1 MKKPLLHTIF
11 LLLLSQILGPVSK
24 AQDDFRSVPFEVIGL
39 FTDRSIYISGEDIR
53 FSATV
58 TTKNPPGEK
67 SWSKVLYVE
76 IIDQKND
83 QIEGQKFMVS
93 DAVSTGTIKIPRDLS
108 TGIYYIKS
116 YTKYMRNYGPGS
128 FSYNKIRVLNPFEGS
143 IQIENPEIT
152 DPETGTFLTSVADEY
167 DLFDIQTDRAVY
179 RPRDFVLIRIIP
191 KIHLDSLRSA
201 CISVVSSHSGRPEVI
216 FTSGME
222 KQTRKNDYIPE
233 YYGVTLT
240 GLLLD
245 KNSNLPLPSTKLE
258 LSILGD
264 NSDLISVYTNPAGRF
279 YFPLPRLNGQ
289 KTVFIGTEGK
299 DPVTPSIMV
308 DNDFSPLSIDLPN
321 QSFNLSDKEK
331 STALNLARNLQI
343 SEQYSGRSD
352 TLANEPESYGDRPF
366 YGTPT
371 ETLNIADYINLP
383 TLEDYF
389 NELPYLVKVR
399 KLQGKKYLKIMGSVS
414 GIQIYEPLV
423 LMDMISVYDIDAIL
437 SISSK
442 QISHIDIINETYV
455 KGNITYG
462 GIVSIFSKNNDFA
475 GIDLPRAGIFI
486 KYDFLSGSV
495 PDESNP
501 GDSHVP
507 DVRNTLFWDG
517 NLRFNND
524 TPEEIFFLAGQ
535 SRGQYDIVLQGILKN
550 GERFTQIATFSV
562 E

>member
-1 MKKPLLHTIF
+1 
-11 LLLLSQILGPVSK
+11 
-24 AQDDFRSVPFEVIGL
+24 VIGL

-58 TTKNPPGEK
+58 ITKNPPSEK
-67 SWSKVLYVE
+67 ALSKVLYVE
-76 IIDQKND
+76 IINQKND
-83 QIEGQKFMVS
+83 QILGQKYLIS
-93 DAVSTGTIKIPRDLS
+93 DAVSTGTIKIPRELS
-108 TGIYYIKS
+108 TGIYYLKS
-116 YTKYMRNYGPGS
+116 YTKFMRNYGPGS
-128 FSYNKIRVLNPFEGS
+128 FCYNKIRVLNPFEGS
-143 IQIENPEIT
+143 IQIENPKIT
-152 DPETGTFLTSVADEY
+152 GPEAGTFLASAADEY
-167 DLFDIQTDRAVY
+167 DLFGIQTDRAVY
-179 RPRDFVLIRIIP
+179 KAQDSVLIKIIP

-201 CISVVSSHSGRPEVI
+201 CISVVSSHSGRPEII

-222 KQTRKNDYIPE
+222 KQTRKNDYMPE

-264 NSDLISVYTNPAGRF
+264 SSDLISVYTDPAGRF
-279 YFPLPRLNGQ
+279 YFPLPDLTRE
-289 KTVFIGTEGK
+289 KTVFIGTEEN
-299 DPVTPSIMV
+299 DTIAASIMI
-308 DNDFSPLSIDLPN
+308 DNDFSPLSIDLPY
-321 QSFNLSDKEK
+321 QSFNLSDDEK

-343 SEQYSGRSD
+343 SQHYSGRSD
-352 TLANEPESYGDRPF
+352 SLENKTANLDDHPF

-371 ETLNIADYINLP
+371 EILNIDDYINLP

-399 KLQGKKYLKIMGSVS
+399 KLQGKKYLKILGSVS
-414 GIQIYEPLV
+414 GIQIYKPLV

-437 SISSK
+437 SVSSK
-442 QISHIDIINETYV
+442 QISHVDIINETYV

>member
-1 MKKPLLHTIF
+1 MKGHFLHTIF
-11 LLLLSQILGPVSK
+11 MLLLGHFLGPVST
-24 AQDDFRSVPFEVIGL
+24 AQDDFRSVPVEVIGL
-39 FTDRSIYISGEDIR
+39 STDRSIYISGENIR

-58 TTKNPPGEK
+58 ITKNK
-67 SWSKVLYVE
+67 SLSRVLYVE
-76 IIDQKND
+76 IISQKND
-83 QIEGQKFMVS
+83 QILGQKFLVS
-93 DAVSTGTIKIPRDLS
+93 DAVSSGRINIPRELP
-108 TGIYYIKS
+108 TGIYYLKS
-116 YTKYMRNYGPGS
+116 YTKCMRNYGPGS

-143 IQIENPEIT
+143 IHIENPELT
-152 DPETGTFLTSVADEY
+152 DPETGTFLTFAADEY
-167 DLFDIQTDRAVY
+167 NLFGIQTDRAVY
-179 RPRDFVLIRIIP
+179 KAQDSILIKIIP
-191 KIHLDSLRSA
+191 KFHLDSLRSA
-201 CISVVSSHSGRPEVI
+201 CISVVPSYSGKPEII
-216 FTSGME
+216 FNIGME
-222 KQTRKNDYIPE
+222 KQTRKNDYMPE
-233 YYGVTLT
+233 YYGVSLT

-264 NSDLISVYTNPAGRF
+264 SSDLISVYTDPAGRF
-279 YFPLPRLNGQ
+279 YFPLPDLTGE
-289 KTVFIGTEGK
+289 KTVFIGTEEN
-299 DPVTPSIMV
+299 DTIAASIMI
-308 DNDFSPLSIDLPN
+308 DNDFSPLSIDLPY
-321 QSFNLSDKEK
+321 QSFNLSDDEK

-343 SEQYSGRSD
+343 SEHYSGPSD
-352 TLANEPESYGDRPF
+352 SLANKPSNHGDRPF

-371 ETLNIADYINLP
+371 EILNIDDYINLP

-399 KLQGKKYLKIMGSVS
+399 KLQGKKYLKITGSVS
-414 GIQIYEPLV
+414 GIQIYKPLV

-437 SISSK
+437 SVSSK

-475 GIDLPRAGIFI
+475 GIDLPRSGIFI
-486 KYDFLSGSV
+486 KYDFLSGSL
-495 PDESNP
+495 PEDGDP
-501 GDSHVP
+501 GDGHFP

-517 NLRFNND
+517 NLRFKND
-524 TPEEIFFLAGQ
+524 APEEIFFLAGP